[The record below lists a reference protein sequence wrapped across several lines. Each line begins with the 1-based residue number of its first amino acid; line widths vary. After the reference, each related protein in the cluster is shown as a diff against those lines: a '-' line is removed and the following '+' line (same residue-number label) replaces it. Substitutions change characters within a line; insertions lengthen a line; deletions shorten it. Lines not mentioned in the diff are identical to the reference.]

1 MVVKVMTFYRRNP
14 ELSREE
20 FSRLWREVGRICQE
34 TEEIQALMYRYVQH
48 ELDPAGAEYS
58 ESSASDAG
66 AMSLAYNAMAEVW
79 YYSQEAEAAIR
90 ETKTFK
96 ERLWPLEKQMID
108 WSEATPTMID
118 SQFVQIIG
126 PGA

>member
-14 ELSREE
+14 DLSKEE

-34 TEEIQALMYRYVQH
+34 SEDIQALMYRYVQH
-48 ELDPAGAEYS
+48 ELETAGAEYS

-66 AMSLAYNAMAEVW
+66 ATSIGYDAMAEVW

-90 ETKTFK
+90 NTKTFK
-96 ERLWPLEKQMID
+96 EKLWPLEKRMID
-108 WSEATPTMID
+108 WSEATPTMLD
-118 SQFVQIIG
+118 TQFVQIKG
-126 PGA
+126 SG